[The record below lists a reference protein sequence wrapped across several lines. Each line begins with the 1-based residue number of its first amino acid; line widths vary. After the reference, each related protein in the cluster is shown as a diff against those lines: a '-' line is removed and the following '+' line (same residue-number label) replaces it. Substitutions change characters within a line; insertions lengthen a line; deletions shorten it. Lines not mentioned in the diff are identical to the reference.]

1 MKEIHEIT
9 EILNNQFGDGAVS
22 LEQGESGK
30 PWLLTDADKL
40 VDIAKYLR
48 DDPEMQFNTLMCLSG
63 IHYPKEEELAV
74 AYHLHS
80 TILRHSLAL
89 KVKVPESGGIVP
101 SVEKIWKTANW
112 HEREAM
118 DMVGVWFDNHPNM
131 KRILTPDDWEGHP
144 LRKDYVQQELYQ
156 GMPTGE

>member
-1 MKEIHEIT
+1 MKQINEII
-9 EILNNQFGDGAVS
+9 EILQDKFGQEAAT
-22 LEQGESGK
+22 LKQGESGK
-30 PWLLTDADKL
+30 PWVLTDPAKL
-40 VDIAKYLR
+40 VEIAKLLR
-48 DDPEMQFNTLMCLSG
+48 DHEELLFNTLMCLSG
-63 IHYPKEEELAV
+63 IHYPDENELGV

-80 TILRHSLAL
+80 TTKRHSLAL
-89 KVKVPESGGIVP
+89 KTRVSEDVAVVP

-118 DMVGVWFDNHPNM
+118 DMVGIRFDSHPNM

-156 GMPTGE
+156 GMPTGD